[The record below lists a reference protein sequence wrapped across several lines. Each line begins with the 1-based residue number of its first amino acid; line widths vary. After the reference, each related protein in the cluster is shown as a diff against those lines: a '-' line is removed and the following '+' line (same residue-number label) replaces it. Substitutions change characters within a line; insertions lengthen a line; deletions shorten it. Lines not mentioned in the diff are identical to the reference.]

1 MKRFNYFKYWYI
13 DFLRCLDAKT
23 HRSKVCY
30 KNKKR
35 HTEDNSPKYRME
47 NCTLLLKKAAFTLA
61 EVLITLGIIG
71 VVAAMTL
78 PSLIQNYHEKQRV
91 TQLKKAYSVM
101 QNAFLMA
108 QEEYG
113 DVTDWGLT
121 ITNTGE
127 KDDDGNDILIIVELK
142 T

>member
-35 HTEDNSPKYRME
+35 HTEDNSPKYRMVGKMIRHPE
-47 NCTLLLKKAAFTLA
+47 LDSVAINVDNRLRNKCAMTCDLFPRPFGERVRERGYLVAFTLA

-71 VVAAMTL
+71 VVAAMTM
-78 PSLIQNYHEKQRV
+78 PSLIVNYQKQQTV
-91 TQLKKAYSVM
+91 TRLKKSY
-101 QNAFLMA
+101 N
-108 QEEYG
+108 
-113 DVTDWGLT
+113 
-121 ITNTGE
+121 
-127 KDDDGNDILIIVELK
+127 IL
-142 T
+142 